1 MQAWLTQSLEVLAA
15 IAAAPLFAGWVA
27 QCRAWLQN
35 KSAPSIW
42 LPYRAIHK
50 LFHKEAVIAER
61 ASSLFRFAPYGVF
74 G

>member
-1 MQAWLTQSLEVLAA
+1 MSALISWLTQTLEVLAA
-15 IAAAPLFAGWVA
+15 IAVAPLFSGWIA

-50 LFHKEAVIAER
+50 LFHKEAVLAES
-61 ASSLFRFAPYGVF
+61 A
-74 G
+74 